1 MMCSLSVVLCR
12 KSGLEYE
19 NANHQLLQA
28 TSAETWHMGIY
39 KVINQ
44 NLGGE
49 FVKIVKIMKCILV
62 PSY

>member
-1 MMCSLSVVLCR
+1 MCSLSLVLCR

-28 TSAETWHMGIY
+28 TSAETWHMRIY